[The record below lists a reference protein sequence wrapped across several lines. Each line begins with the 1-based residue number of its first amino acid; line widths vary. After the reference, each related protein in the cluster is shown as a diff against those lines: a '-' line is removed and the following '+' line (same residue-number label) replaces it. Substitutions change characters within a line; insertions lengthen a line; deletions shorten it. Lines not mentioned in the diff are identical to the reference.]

1 MTRIELT
8 SCLVA
13 DLVPHGM
20 LPLAWAASA
29 GTGSAAA
36 VAMML
41 LFGSLSAYS
50 LSLCALVA
58 ESSSKKKEASS
69 ALSSVWTSAGLPLPI
84 LVDVTVALV
93 CFGCCVFYAAFA
105 GDLFHALTRRIV
117 TRRWVV
123 IVALFSTP
131 LAPLCLG
138 DDLSILKFSSY
149 AGLVGIFYTV
159 LYLVTPLRGGGTPLA
174 PLADED
180 VAWSTVLSSINGT
193 PIKPQLRQL
202 SPWRVSSGTAVLLN
216 TLVVAYLCHYNALQ
230 YYRELRDTTVRRYA
244 SVAGSAALITT
255 LAFAGAMIG
264 GRAAFGSAAKPN
276 ILNNLPASTG
286 AVLARLGTGVAIL
299 SGFPLMFAGLKSAI
313 EGILGK
319 GDEEESHK
327 PLYSACLVAIASI
340 ATSANEEQIGL
351 VIEFIGSTLG
361 CMVCYVIPGLAAAF
375 SADIPNLHR
384 SLGAFLATAGSLL
397 SAGATYHTLL
407 QMH

>member
-1 MTRIELT
+1 MSRVELT

-41 LFGSLSAYS
+41 LFGSLSSYS
-50 LSLCALVA
+50 LVLCALVA
-58 ESSSKKKEASS
+58 ESSKEKKESS
-69 ALSSVWTSAGLPLPI
+69 ALSSVWTSAGLPVPV
-84 LVDVTVALV
+84 LVDTTVALV

-117 TRRWVV
+117 KQRWIVV
-123 IVALFSTP
+123 AALFATP

-138 DDLSILKFSSY
+138 DDLSVLKYSSY
-149 AGLVGIFYTV
+149 AGLLGIFYTV
-159 LYLVTPLRGGGTPLA
+159 LYLVTLGGGGGGAAGSNPLPEA
-174 PLADED
+174 AE
-180 VAWSTVLSSINGT
+180 AWSMLRINGA
-193 PIKPQLRQL
+193 PIKPPM
-202 SPWRVSSGTAVLLN
+202 SPWRISSGTAVLLN

-230 YYRELRDTTVRRYA
+230 YYHELRATTLRRYA
-244 SVAGSAALITT
+244 GVAVSAALVTT
-255 LAFAGAMIG
+255 AAFAGAMIG

-286 AVLARLGTGVAIL
+286 AVLARLGTGIAIL

-327 PLYSACLVAIASI
+327 PLYSVCLCAIASI
-340 ATSANEEQIGL
+340 AIAANEEQIGF
-351 VIEFIGSTLG
+351 VIEIIGSTLG
-361 CMVCYVIPGLAAAF
+361 CMVCYVIPGIAAAC
-375 SADIPNLHR
+375 SATIPKIHR
-384 SLGAFLATAGSLL
+384 SLGAVLAAAGSFL
-397 SAGATYHTLL
+397 SVGTTYHTLVH
-407 QMH
+407 M